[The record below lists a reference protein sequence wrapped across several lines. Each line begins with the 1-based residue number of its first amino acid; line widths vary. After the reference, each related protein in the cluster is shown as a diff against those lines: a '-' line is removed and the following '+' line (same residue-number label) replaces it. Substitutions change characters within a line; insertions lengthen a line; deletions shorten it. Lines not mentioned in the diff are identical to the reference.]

1 MDLLVDSHA
10 TSLPALTLAT
20 LLIAQAGCAG
30 NGGGDGTA
38 PEDGRAPFLALS
50 VTRQPAADFSDSPS
64 AATVR
69 TKENQVYAG
78 LHRFEGVAGA
88 LDLGF
93 DYQYTRYVYDGID
106 GRNRDLH
113 RFQFPLRY
121 RDTLSGW
128 DIDASVAPGISTSSN
143 VLKEFFEQISSD
155 DLFATARLEGRRQA
169 SSLTWV
175 LGLAYDR
182 IFGRPLVHPIAGLEM
197 SPNDRLDVRL
207 AFPDSGFRYRWSDG
221 QSLSGRL
228 FPAGHQWHVMTDDFD
243 AEFDYRVEGIR
254 AQLGWSIRLWKE
266 IRLDVSG
273 GYEFARRHYLTDDLG
288 VRIESDVDD
297 QWLFLLGLRTGQAP
311 LPYTHGSQL

>member
-1 MDLLVDSHA
+1 VHRHPK
-10 TSLPALTLAT
+10 SLPALTLAA
-20 LLIAQAGCAG
+20 LAIAQGGCAG
-30 NGGGDGTA
+30 SGGADGTA
-38 PEDGRAPFLALS
+38 SEEGRPPFLALS
-50 VTRQPAADFSDSPS
+50 ATRQSAADFSDSPS

-78 LHRFEGVAGA
+78 LRRFEAAGGT

-113 RFQFPLRY
+113 RFQFPFGY
-121 RDTLSGW
+121 RGTLNGW
-128 DIDASVAPGISTSSN
+128 KIDSSVAPGISASSN
-143 VLKEFFEQISSD
+143 VLKEFFDRISSD
-155 DLFATARLEGRRQA
+155 DLFTTVRLQGRREA
-169 SSLTWV
+169 AWHDWV
-175 LGLAYDR
+175 IGLAYDR
-182 IFGRPLVHPIAGLEM
+182 TFGRPLVYPIAGLEM
-197 SPNDRLDVRL
+197 SPSDRLDVRL
-207 AFPDSGFRYRWSDG
+207 AFPDPGFRYRWSDG

-266 IRLDVSG
+266 ITLDVSG
-273 GYEFARRHYLTDDLG
+273 GYEFARKHYLTDDLG
-288 VRIESDVDD
+288 VRIESGVDD
-297 QWLFLLGLRTGQAP
+297 QWLFLLGLRSGQAP